1 MALYKLKYKSIS
13 ALYLANDISLPVVDY
28 GMIIQQCKSTLPEQI
43 HTLRRLL
50 YTQKCSN
57 SYYDNLFKV
66 TSHIM
71 RMLLLICK
79 INPDSYEDVFQIT
92 ATTYNLKTYNVNR
105 FFEGDKRSI
114 FQYSNYFADILHNL

>member
-1 MALYKLKYKSIS
+1 
-13 ALYLANDISLPVVDY
+13 
-28 GMIIQQCKSTLPEQI
+28 
-43 HTLRRLL
+43 
-50 YTQKCSN
+50 
-57 SYYDNLFKV
+57 
-66 TSHIM
+66 M